1 MPESLHALLFA
12 HTDPKKWLC
21 VWKPKRFN
29 SLPSSSGD
37 PCLFLICKHIE
48 GQRKR
53 DKDKYLYKSFGV
65 TCINVK
71 SNGKHTSE
79 TERVIPKDSVHDSNN
94 HHPVT
99 WSAECMMLKKEKQ
112 KVWGSQESLKDS
124 LMMKDSM
131 PECYRSVWGSRGKNQ
146 RSQNNFESLIFFLRR
161 RIHSGK
167 DPSHVADPRS
177 VECFREIMARNVPA
191 VNSAICWAAVVKYW
205 NVQHTNIDIYP

>member
-1 MPESLHALLFA
+1 M
-12 HTDPKKWLC
+12 
-21 VWKPKRFN
+21 
-29 SLPSSSGD
+29 
-37 PCLFLICKHIE
+37 
-48 GQRKR
+48 
-53 DKDKYLYKSFGV
+53 YLYKSLGV
-65 TCINVK
+65 TRINVK

-79 TERVIPKDSVHDSNN
+79 TERVIPKDSVHDSNS

-99 WSAECMMLKKEKQ
+99 WSSGWVHDVEKRKEK

-124 LMMKDSM
+124 LVMKDSM
-131 PECYRSVWGSRGKNQ
+131 PECYHSVWGSRGKNQ

-191 VNSAICWAAVVKYW
+191 VNRAICWAVVVKYW
-205 NVQHTNIDIYP
+205 NAQHTNIDIYPQLGLNLELGKCFDTLCCTVHRRLIIIAIYIFAENRLNCNKLNSV